1 MTRQHLTDDLIAYG
15 DTVSV
20 SDSLY
25 LREMDVWTLS
35 RGFSNG
41 LGANNF
47 GSMTNAQSN
56 FGLLYQF
63 NDAYAKMQGTWNQD
77 LIQPQEFALQRLPDL
92 TVTGR
97 KELFNNLMFADYDAE
112 AVNFYRYRG
121 S

>member
-41 LGANNF
+41 LGR
-47 GSMTNAQSN
+47 
-56 FGLLYQF
+56 
-63 NDAYAKMQGTWNQD
+63 
-77 LIQPQEFALQRLPDL
+77 E
-92 TVTGR
+92 
-97 KELFNNLMFADYDAE
+97 
-112 AVNFYRYRG
+112 
-121 S
+121 